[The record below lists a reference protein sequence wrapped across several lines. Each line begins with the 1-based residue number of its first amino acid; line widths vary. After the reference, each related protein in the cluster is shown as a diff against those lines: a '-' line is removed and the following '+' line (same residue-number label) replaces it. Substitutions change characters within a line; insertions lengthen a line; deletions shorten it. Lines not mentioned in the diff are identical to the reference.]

1 MTYRLATGA
10 ACVLAAA
17 LALSACG
24 GGGSTS
30 ATTATAAKAADNEPP
45 GAPTAAQ
52 LAQAEHPV
60 TSAFPAAGGKSLTAL
75 SSGASEQAQLG
86 LSTGTFLP
94 GTNRF
99 GFALVSKQRSLFY
112 GPTVLYVAKTPTSPA
127 RGPFPAP
134 IDPMIVPPQFRSKNA
149 AAGPDSI
156 EAIYSAHVPVAKP
169 GNYFALALSRVN
181 GKVIGATT
189 PFIVQRHSPI
199 PAVGEKGPA
208 IDTLT
213 PADVNGDLSKITT
226 RIPPEAMNNASFKDV
241 VGKKP
246 VVLMFSTPALCQS
259 RVCGPVTD
267 IGVYMQHQFGS
278 KVAFIHQEVYVDN
291 NPQKGLRPQ
300 LTAYHLQTEPWLF
313 TFDKRGRIAA
323 RIEGAFGINEFRQ
336 AVQAALK
343 N

>member
-1 MTYRLATGA
+1 MRYRLASGA
-10 ACVLAAA
+10 GCVLAAV

-24 GGGSTS
+24 SEGGGGSATTS
-30 ATTATAAKAADNEPP
+30 AAAKSRNEPP

-52 LAQAEHPV
+52 LAQAEHPS
-60 TSAFPAAGGKSLTAL
+60 TSAFPAAHGKSLAAL
-75 SSGASEQAQLG
+75 TQGVKEQAQLG

-99 GFALVSKQRSLFY
+99 GFAIVSKQRSLFY

-156 EAIYSAHVPVAKP
+156 EAIYAAHVPVAKP
-169 GNYFALALSRVN
+169 GNYVALALSRVN
-181 GKVIGATT
+181 GSLVAASS

-199 PAVGEKGPA
+199 PAVGAKGPA
-208 IDTLT
+208 ISTLT
-213 PADVNGDLSKITT
+213 RADVGGDLSKITT
-226 RIPPEAMNNASFKDV
+226 RLPPEDMNQVDFKDV

-246 VVLMFSTPALCQS
+246 VVLMISTPALCQS

-300 LTAYHLQTEPWLF
+300 LVAYHLQTEPWLF
-313 TFDKRGRIAA
+313 TFDKQGRIAA

-336 AVQAALK
+336 AIESALK

>member
-1 MTYRLATGA
+1 
-10 ACVLAAA
+10 VLAAT
-17 LALSACG
+17 LVLSACG
-24 GGGSTS
+24 GGGGGSS
-30 ATTATAAKAADNEPP
+30 ATTSTAARAQQEPP

-52 LAQAEHPV
+52 LAQAEHPG
-60 TSAFPAAGGKSLTAL
+60 THAFPAAHGKSLTAL
-75 SSGASEQAQLG
+75 TRGVARHAQLG

-99 GFALVSKQRSLFY
+99 GFALVSTQRSLLY
-112 GPTVLYVAKTPTSPA
+112 GPTVLYVARTPTSPA

-134 IDPMIVPPQFRSKNA
+134 IDPMIVPPRYRSKNA

-156 EAIYSAHVPVAKP
+156 EAIYAAHVPVGKP

-181 GKVIGATT
+181 GALVGATA

-199 PAVGEKGPA
+199 PAVGQKGPA
-208 IDTLT
+208 ISTLT

-226 RIPPEAMNNASFKDV
+226 RIPPDDMNKVNFKDV

-246 VVLMFSTPALCQS
+246 AVLLFATPALCQS

-267 IGVYMQHQFGS
+267 IGMYMEHQFGS

-291 NPQKGLRPQ
+291 NLKKGLRPQ
-300 LTAYHLQTEPWLF
+300 LVAYRLQTEPWLF
-313 TFDKRGRIAA
+313 TFDKHGRIAA

-336 AVQAALK
+336 AIEAALK